1 MNSEEMLKADKLLKA
16 REDRVA
22 FVEKL
27 INEYKT
33 PVVCARSNYPGLNKA
48 NEITE
53 ILMTVADRVLTE
65 KLDDKTI
72 FKTKMTTAEGD
83 VIIMVVEGDAIEI
96 KKTTVEIEHSHE
108 LGRFLDIDVY
118 DKENNSISREH
129 LGYYRRKCFICD
141 EDAHICV
148 RNRSHH
154 IDEIEDHIR
163 RTVKD
168 YMENNDV

>member
-1 MNSEEMLKADKLLKA
+1 MKA

-96 KKTTVEIEHSHE
+96 KK
-108 LGRFLDIDVY
+108 LL
-118 DKENNSISREH
+118 
-129 LGYYRRKCFICD
+129 
-141 EDAHICV
+141 
-148 RNRSHH
+148 
-154 IDEIEDHIR
+154 
-163 RTVKD
+163 
-168 YMENNDV
+168 